1 MKYALCLFLT
11 ALISYVWGSLNTAI
25 IAVKLIKGEDVRE
38 KGSGNAGLTNVIRVY
53 GKGMGIIVLICDLI
67 KGVAT
72 VLAAKFIVGD
82 LLGVTFFGG
91 DSNFIGYVA
100 GLFTIIGHM
109 FPVFYGFHGGKGV
122 LLAATTLIAMD
133 PLTCIVS
140 LTVFGVLVIT
150 TKYVSVGSVCAAI
163 TYPVFTLIWQSINA
177 DRFPGHIPNFII
189 TAVIGF
195 MIVYM
200 HKPNI
205 ERLRAGTERKI
216 TDKKQKLAEKDE
228 PNA

>member
-91 DSNFIGYVA
+91 DSNFIGYIA

-216 TDKKQKLAEKDE
+216 TDKKQKFAEKDE